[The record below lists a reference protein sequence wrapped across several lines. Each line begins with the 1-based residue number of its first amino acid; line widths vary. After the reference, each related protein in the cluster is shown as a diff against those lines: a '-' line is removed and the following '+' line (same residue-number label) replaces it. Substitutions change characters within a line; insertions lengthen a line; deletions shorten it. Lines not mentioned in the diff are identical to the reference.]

1 MSSVESNNRAGA
13 QTSTTARKSDLAQSS
28 QISKEQGATFWRVEG
43 SLLNLGA
50 VRPVAFFT
58 WNAQSFSERWMRR
71 GGVALLALIRPL
83 LYGFDRIFATRALH
97 TLLRGVSRDRLDLLG
112 EEYFNYVLKPQ
123 LKPNGVAKLKEAQAR
138 GAHIALVSQGL
149 DHVMRPLAEYLGVE
163 RLIANRLEFRDGLAT
178 GRLLSPVIRPRQ
190 ALARIIGGKPDGRVT
205 PKRLARNLGFS
216 NHKEM
221 LDNAVIPARRQV
233 VPLNT
238 PTIIFE
244 PHKQIERL
252 SMRESLAG
260 KHVLLIGFTGFIGKV
275 WLAKILEE
283 IPEIAKVHL
292 LIRRQRSTTARRR
305 FEKIVAESPLFENLH
320 IRYGEG
326 FDAFLT
332 EKTEVIEG
340 DVTQPGL
347 GVEPATFERLKSDLD
362 LVINSSGL
370 TDFNPDLR
378 QALSINIDGTLHV
391 INFLRRCD
399 HAALLHLST
408 CYVVGYRDGRI
419 AETLTPNYTPKGVA
433 DFDAEAEYESLRQ
446 LAKGIESR
454 AEGAPVTEQ
463 LRRQV
468 LSKGRRQNKRPGDT
482 ELETQ
487 VRKQRQ
493 RWTRDKLIEA
503 GMRRAREFGWP
514 NTYTFTKSV
523 AESLIAKLGA
533 DLPIAVVRPSIVE
546 TSTHDPFEGWNEGVN
561 TSAPISYLLG
571 TFFRQM
577 PTNGKKCLDIIPV
590 DLVCRGMSLIAAA
603 LIERRHEPIYQL
615 ATSATNPCDMRRTIE
630 LTGLAHRKH
639 YRAQDDFNKRLLAYF
654 DTIPVSKERYQ
665 KLSAPA
671 QKQVVQAL
679 QRILS
684 PLPIMRSPL
693 IRRERDLDRVEKI
706 IELYEPFI
714 LHNEYVFEAQNV
726 EMLSAALPEEER
738 AAFGYDASY
747 IDWWDY
753 WINIHIPALRKW
765 SYPIIEGRPVENNT
779 RRAAQIQTQEESVA
793 AS

>member
-1 MSSVESNNRAGA
+1 MSAVESNQKAGS
-13 QTSTTARKSDLAQSS
+13 QTQATARKSDLTSS
-28 QISKEQGATFWRVEG
+28 PHTSGATFWRVEG

-71 GGVALLALIRPL
+71 GGVALLAMIRPL
-83 LYGFDRIFATRALH
+83 LYAFDRIFATRALH

-138 GAHIALVSQGL
+138 GARIALVSQGL
-149 DHVMRPLAEYLGVE
+149 DHVMRPLAQYLGVE

-216 NHKEM
+216 NHREM
-221 LDNAVIPARRQV
+221 LDNAVIPAKRQV
-233 VPLNT
+233 IASDT
-238 PTIIFE
+238 PTVIFE
-244 PHKQIERL
+244 SRKQIERL
-252 SMRESLAG
+252 SVRESLTG
-260 KHVLLIGFTGFIGKV
+260 KHILLIGFTGFIGKV

-283 IPEIAKVHL
+283 VPEVARVYL
-292 LIRRQRSTTARRR
+292 LIRRQRSTTAQRR

-320 IRYGEG
+320 IRNGDDFG
-326 FDAFLT
+326 AFLT

-347 GVEPATFERLKSDLD
+347 GIEPATFERMKSDLD

-378 QALSINIDGTLHV
+378 QALSINIDGALHL
-391 INFLRRCD
+391 IDFLRQLNR
-399 HAALLHLST
+399 ASLLHLST
-408 CYVVGYRDGRI
+408 CYVVGFRDGRI
-419 AETLTPNYTPKGVA
+419 AEAITPNYTPKGLA
-433 DFDAEAEYESLRQ
+433 DFDAEVEYESLRQ
-446 LAKGIESR
+446 LARRVESR
-454 AEGAPVTEQ
+454 AESPERAER
-463 LRRQV
+463 LRQQV
-468 LSKGRRQNKRPGDT
+468 LSKRRRQNKKLSDA
-482 ELETQ
+482 EIEAQ
-487 VRKQRQ
+487 ARKQRQ
-493 RWTRDKLIEA
+493 RWTRDELIEA
-503 GMRRAREFGWP
+503 GMRRARELGWP
-514 NTYTFTKSV
+514 NTYTFTKSL
-523 AESLIAKLGA
+523 AESLIVKLGA

-577 PTNGKKCLDIIPV
+577 PSNGKKCLDIIPV
-590 DLVCRGMSLIAAA
+590 DLVCRGMALIAAA
-603 LIERRHEPIYQL
+603 LIERRHEPLYQL

-639 YRAQDDFNKRLLAYF
+639 YRAQDEFNQRLLAYF

-671 QKQVVQAL
+671 QKQIVQAL

-684 PLPIMRSPL
+684 PLPMMRSPL
-693 IRRERDLDRVEKI
+693 VRRERDLDRVEKI

-726 EMLSAALPEEER
+726 ELLSAALPEEER

-747 IDWWDY
+747 IDWWNY
-753 WINIHIPALRKW
+753 WINVHIPALRKW
-765 SYPIIEGRPVENNT
+765 SYPIIEGRPVEIMT
-779 RRAAQIQTQEESVA
+779 RRADQIQTPEESVA

>member
-1 MSSVESNNRAGA
+1 MSAVESNIKAGS
-13 QTSTTARKSDLAQSS
+13 QTSTTARKSDLAPPSHTPN
-28 QISKEQGATFWRVEG
+28 ATFWRVEG

-71 GGVALLALIRPL
+71 SGVALLAMIRPL
-83 LYGFDRIFATRALH
+83 LYAFDRIFATRALH

-112 EEYFNYVLKPQ
+112 EEYFNYVLKPK
-123 LKPNGVAKLKEAQAR
+123 LKPNGVANLKEAQAR
-138 GAHIALVSQGL
+138 GARVVLVSQGL
-149 DHVMRPLAEYLGVE
+149 DHVMRPLARHLGVE

-216 NHKEM
+216 HHREM
-221 LDNAVIPARRQV
+221 LDNAVIPAGRQV
-233 VPLNT
+233 VTLNT
-238 PTIIFE
+238 PKVFFE
-244 PHKQIERL
+244 PRKQIEGL
-252 SMRESLAG
+252 SVRGSLSG
-260 KHVLLIGFTGFIGKV
+260 KSVLLIGFTGFIGKV

-283 IPEIAKVHL
+283 VPEIAKVYL

-320 IRYGEG
+320 ARHGDDFG
-326 FDAFLT
+326 PFLS
-332 EKTEVIEG
+332 EKVEIIEG
-340 DVTQPGL
+340 DVTQPVL
-347 GVEPATFERLKSDLD
+347 GIDPATFERVKSDLD

-378 QALSINIDGTLHV
+378 QALSINIDGTLHL
-391 INFLRRCD
+391 IDFLRRCD
-399 HAALLHLST
+399 HAAMLHLST

-419 AETLTPNYTPKGVA
+419 AETITPNYTPKGLP
-433 DFDAEAEYESLRQ
+433 DFDAEAEYESLLL
-446 LAKGIESR
+446 LAKEVESR
-454 AEGAPVTEQ
+454 GESPEVAER

-468 LSKGRRQNKRPGDT
+468 LSKGRKLSGT
-482 ELETQ
+482 ELEAQ
-487 VRKQRQ
+487 IRKQRQ
-493 RWTRDKLIEA
+493 RWTRDELIDA
-503 GMRRAREFGWP
+503 GMRRARELGWP
-514 NTYTFTKSV
+514 NTYTFTKSL
-523 AESLIAKLGA
+523 AESLIARLGA
-533 DLPIAVVRPSIVE
+533 DLPVAVVRPSIVE

-590 DLVCRGMSLIAAA
+590 DLVCRGMTLISAA
-603 LIERRHEPIYQL
+603 LIERRHEPLYQL

-639 YRAQDDFNKRLLAYF
+639 YRAQDDFNQRLLAYF

-671 QKQVVQAL
+671 QKQIVQAL

-684 PLPIMRSPL
+684 PLPMMRSPL
-693 IRRERDLDRVEKI
+693 VRRERDLDRVEKI

-714 LHNEYVFEAQNV
+714 LHNEYVFEARNV
-726 EMLSAALPEEER
+726 ELLSAALPEDER
-738 AAFGYDASY
+738 AAFGYDANY

-753 WINIHIPALRKW
+753 WINVHIPALRKW
-765 SYPIIEGRPVENNT
+765 SYPIIEGRPVENKT
-779 RRAAQIQTQEESVA
+779 RRAVQTQAPEESVA

>member
-1 MSSVESNNRAGA
+1 MSAVESKNKTGS
-13 QTSTTARKSDLAQSS
+13 QTSTTARKSDLTPSS
-28 QISKEQGATFWRVEG
+28 HTSKEQGATFWRVEG

-58 WNAQSFSERWMRR
+58 WNAQRFSERWMRR
-71 GGVALLALIRPL
+71 GGLALLALIRPL
-83 LYGFDRIFATRALH
+83 LYAFDRIFATRALH

-123 LKPNGVAKLKEAQAR
+123 LKPHGVAKLKEAQAR

-149 DHVMRPLAEYLGVE
+149 DHIMRPLAHHLGVE

-205 PKRLARNLGFS
+205 PKRLARNLGFP
-216 NHKEM
+216 NRKEM
-221 LDNAVIPARRQV
+221 LDNAVIPAKRQV
-233 VPLNT
+233 VAFDT
-238 PTIIFE
+238 PTVIFE

-252 SMRESLAG
+252 SVRESLAG

-283 IPEIAKVHL
+283 VPQIAKVHL
-292 LIRRQRSTTARRR
+292 LIRRQRSTTAQRR
-305 FEKIVAESPLFENLH
+305 FDKIVAESPLFENLH
-320 IRYGEG
+320 IRYGDDFG
-326 FDAFLT
+326 ALLS
-332 EKTEVIEG
+332 EKIEIIEG
-340 DVTQPGL
+340 DVTQPDL
-347 GVEPATFERLKSDLD
+347 GIEAATFERMKSDLD

-378 QALSINIDGTLHV
+378 QALSINIDGTLRL
-391 INFLRRCD
+391 IDFLRQCD
-399 HAALLHLST
+399 RATLLHLST

-419 AETLTPNYTPKGVA
+419 TERIEPNYTPKGLA
-433 DFDAEAEYESLRQ
+433 DFDAEVEYESLLQ
-446 LAKGIESR
+446 LAREIESR
-454 AEGAPVTEQ
+454 AESAETTER
-463 LRRQV
+463 LRQQV
-468 LSKGRRQNKRPGDT
+468 LSKGRQQNKKLSDT
-482 ELETQ
+482 EIEAQ

-493 RWTRDKLIEA
+493 RWTRDELIEA

-514 NTYTFTKSV
+514 NTYTFTKSL

-590 DLVCRGMSLIAAA
+590 DLVCRGMTLIGAA
-603 LIERRHEPIYQL
+603 LIERRHEPTYQL

-639 YRAQDDFNKRLLAYF
+639 YRAQDDFNQRLLAYF

-671 QKQVVQAL
+671 QKQIVQAL

-684 PLPIMRSPL
+684 PLPMMRSPL
-693 IRRERDLDRVEKI
+693 VRRERDLDRVEKI

-714 LHNEYVFEAQNV
+714 LYNEYIFEAKNV
-726 EMLSAALPEEER
+726 EMLSAALPEEEY
-738 AAFGYDASY
+738 AAFGYDANY

-753 WINIHIPALRKW
+753 WINVHIPALRKW
-765 SYPIIEGRPVENNT
+765 SYPIIEGRPVENMT
-779 RRAAQIQTQEESVA
+779 RRAVPIQTPEESVA